1 MARGH
6 ASAATVTRRE
16 ELTRQLFAQ
25 LQDAVSDDERETI
38 TTQLV
43 EINLPLGDA
52 LAARYLGR
60 GVDFDDL
67 QQVARTALWVA
78 IGRFRP
84 AEGRSFV
91 SFAVPTITGE
101 LKRYFRDHCWV
112 VRPPRQIQDLR
123 VVTARA
129 REDLEQSTGRAVTT
143 QEIGDHLGIDQK
155 QVAECLIA
163 RAGYRPLS
171 LDAPTSNE
179 SSTLGASLSTDGDIA
194 AELTDRL
201 ALRRALSQLSP
212 RDQQVLVWRFD
223 EECTQSEIAVRLG
236 LSQMQVSR
244 IIRRILDTT
253 RDLLEPAAPLAG

>member
-6 ASAATVTRRE
+6 ASATTVTRRE
-16 ELTRQLFAQ
+16 ELTRQLFNE
-25 LQDAVSDDERETI
+25 LQELDPTQDREPL

-43 EINLPLGDA
+43 ELNLPLCDA

-67 QQVARTALWVA
+67 VQVARTALWIA

-112 VRPPRQIQDLR
+112 VRPPRHIQDLR

-129 REDLEQSTGRAVTT
+129 REDLEQATGRAVTT
-143 QEIGDHLGIDQK
+143 QEIGDHLGIDQRE
-155 QVAECLIA
+155 VAEVMIA

-171 LDAPTSNE
+171 LDAPTAVENA
-179 SSTLGASLSTDGDIA
+179 TLGSSLASEGDIA
-194 AELTDRL
+194 SELTDHL
-201 ALRRALSQLSP
+201 ALHDALKELSP
-212 RDQQVLVWRFD
+212 RDLQVLVWRFE

-244 IIRRILDTT
+244 IIRRILDQT
-253 RDLLEPAAPLAG
+253 RVRLEPAPLAG

>member
-25 LQDAVSDDERETI
+25 LQDAVSDDEREHI

-67 QQVARTALWVA
+67 VQVARTALWVA

-101 LKRYFRDHCWV
+101 IKRYFRDHCWV

-123 VVTARA
+123 VATARA

-155 QVAECLIA
+155 QVAECMIA

-171 LDAPTSNE
+171 LDAPM
-179 SSTLGASLSTDGDIA
+179 SSDSATLGSSLSSEGDIA

-201 ALRRALSQLSP
+201 ALREALAQLSP
-212 RDQQVLVWRFD
+212 RDQQVLAWRFD
-223 EECTQSEIAVRLG
+223 EECTQSEIAHRLG

-253 RDLLEPAAPLAG
+253 RDLLEPAPLAG